1 MTVRSPHAP
10 PATGTAGATGA
21 VGPTHATE
29 AQQTRWLGSAPSWCL
44 LLTEAGP
51 LPADPPGL
59 ARGHALHFQADALA
73 RWDTGLAAALWQRLQ
88 AWQAEGLQ
96 VDTMGLPAGLRDLL
110 TLACPDQAP
119 AAPSPARAGQPSRPA
134 VQTTQPRHRQHAAPH
149 VSAGTSP
156 EGRLLTF
163 IGEVVLASALWLRGR
178 AGPRGA
184 GLLRQLDEA
193 GPRTA
198 PVSLLACALVGLMLA
213 YMGGAQLSRI
223 GAQNF
228 LADVVTVGMVREL
241 GGLMTAIILAG
252 RVASAYAA
260 QLAAMKAGEE
270 IDALRALGLDPVAHL
285 VLPRLLALLLLA
297 PLLMALGAAAGVLA
311 GWPAATL
318 VYGLSSGEYL
328 QQCLQAL
335 TPTHLWIGLFKG
347 ELYAG
352 LVALAGCRAGLAAGR
367 SAQAVGEAT
376 TRAVVDALVWI
387 VAAACGTT
395 VVFTAL
401 GY

>member
-1 MTVRSPHAP
+1 MSDDVLQAP
-10 PATGTAGATGA
+10 PGAGA
-21 VGPTHATE
+21 
-29 AQQTRWLGSAPSWCL
+29 RWLGSAPRWCL
-44 LLTEAGP
+44 ALADTGP

-59 ARGHALHFQADALA
+59 ASGHALHLQAEASTP
-73 RWDTGLAAALWQRLQ
+73 WNTGLAAALWQRMQ
-88 AWQAEGLQ
+88 AWQAAGLQ
-96 VDTMGLPAGLRDLL
+96 VDTSGLPAGLRDLL
-110 TLACPDQAP
+110 ALACSGSTAAAPGAQAP
-119 AAPSPARAGQPSRPA
+119 AAADAGAAQRPQALQPALPA
-134 VQTTQPRHRQHAAPH
+134 Q
-149 VSAGTSP
+149 
-156 EGRLLTF
+156 EGRLLVF
-163 IGEVVLASALWLRGR
+163 VGEVVLASAQWLRGR

-213 YMGGAQLSRI
+213 YMGGAQLGRI

-260 QLAAMKAGEE
+260 QLATMKAGEE

-297 PLLMALGAAAGVLA
+297 PLLITLGAAAGVLA

-318 VYGLSSGEYL
+318 VYGVSSGEYL

-335 TPTHLWIGLFKG
+335 TATHLWIGLFKG

-387 VAAACGTT
+387 VAAACATT

>member
-1 MTVRSPHAP
+1 MTPGSAQAPMQTAHWRGHAP
-10 PATGTAGATGA
+10 
-21 VGPTHATE
+21 
-29 AQQTRWLGSAPSWCL
+29 LWCL
-44 LLTEAGP
+44 ALAGKDP
-51 LPADPPGL
+51 LPADPE
-59 ARGHALHFQADALA
+59 ALA
-73 RWDTGLAAALWQRLQ
+73 AGHRVQFDTSGLGQWDTGLAAALWQRVQ
-88 AWQAEGLQ
+88 AWQAAGLQ
-96 VDTMGLPAGLRDLL
+96 VETEGLPAGLRDLL
-110 TLACPDQAP
+110 ALACSGSAAAP
-119 AAPSPARAGQPSRPA
+119 AAAPAAQPGLPSAGP
-134 VQTTQPRHRQHAAPH
+134 AAPRPQ
-149 VSAGTSP
+149 A
-156 EGRLLTF
+156 EGGF
-163 IGEVVLASALWLRGR
+163 VPVVGEVVLASGAWMRGR

-213 YMGGAQLSRI
+213 YMGGAQLGRI

-260 QLAAMKAGEE
+260 QLATMKAGEE
-270 IDALRALGLDPVAHL
+270 IDALRAIGLDPVAHL

-297 PLLMALGAAAGVLA
+297 PLLIALGAAAGVLA

-318 VYGLSSGEYL
+318 VYGVSSGEYL

-335 TPTHLWIGLFKG
+335 TATHLWIGLFKG

-387 VAAACGTT
+387 VAAACATT
-395 VVFTAL
+395 VIFTAL

>member
-1 MTVRSPHAP
+1 MSDDALQAP
-10 PATGTAGATGA
+10 PGAGA
-21 VGPTHATE
+21 
-29 AQQTRWLGSAPSWCL
+29 RWLGSAPRWCL
-44 LLTEAGP
+44 ALAEAGP
-51 LPADPPGL
+51 LPPDPPGL
-59 ARGHALHFQADALA
+59 ASGHALRLQAEASA
-73 RWDTGLAAALWQRLQ
+73 PWDTGLAAVLWQRMQ
-88 AWQAEGLQ
+88 VWQAAGLQ
-96 VDTMGLPAGLRDLL
+96 VDTSGLPAGLRELL
-110 TLACPDQAP
+110 ALACSGSAAAGPDLQKPDAADAGALQRPQARLP
-119 AAPSPARAGQPSRPA
+119 APQG
-134 VQTTQPRHRQHAAPH
+134 
-149 VSAGTSP
+149 G
-156 EGRLLTF
+156 LLPF
-163 IGEVVLASALWLRGR
+163 VGEVVLASAQWLRGR

-213 YMGGAQLSRI
+213 YMGGAQLGRI

-260 QLAAMKAGEE
+260 QLATMKAGEE

-285 VLPRLLALLLLA
+285 VLPRLLALMLLA

-318 VYGLSSGEYL
+318 VYGVSSGEYL
-328 QQCLQAL
+328 QQSLQAL
-335 TPTHLWIGLFKG
+335 TATHLWIGLFKG

>member
-1 MTVRSPHAP
+1 MSPP
-10 PATGTAGATGA
+10 PAWPQDASLSLDPMPAPASALAGAHWRG
-21 VGPTHATE
+21 
-29 AQQTRWLGSAPSWCL
+29 QAPDWCL
-44 LLTEAGP
+44 VLAAGGGP
-51 LPADPPGL
+51 LPADPAGL
-59 ARGHALHFQADALA
+59 APGHAVQFDAAALE
-73 RWDTGLAAALWQRLQ
+73 RWDTALAAALWQRLQ
-88 AWQAEGLQ
+88 TWQARGISAGTQ
-96 VDTMGLPAGLRDLL
+96 GLPASLQDLL
-110 TLACPDQAP
+110 ALAQNQTPATEPPAAYAVHAAHAGSGAAAP
-119 AAPSPARAGQPSRPA
+119 A
-134 VQTTQPRHRQHAAPH
+134 
-149 VSAGTSP
+149 
-156 EGRLLTF
+156 GRLLEF
-163 IGEVVLASALWLRGR
+163 IGLTTLASAAWLRGR

-213 YMGGAQLSRI
+213 YMGGAQLGRI
-223 GAQNF
+223 GAQNY

-260 QLAAMKAGEE
+260 ELATMKTGEE
-270 IDALRALGLDPVAHL
+270 IDALRVLGLDPVAHL
-285 VLPRLLALLLLA
+285 VLPRVLALLLLA
-297 PLLMALGAAAGVLA
+297 PPLIALGAAAGVLA

-318 VYGLSSGEYL
+318 VYGVGSSEYFQQSL
-328 QQCLQAL
+328 QSL
-335 TPTHLWIGLFKG
+335 TATHLWIGLFKG
-347 ELYAG
+347 QLYAL

-367 SAQAVGEAT
+367 SAQAVGAAT

-387 VAAACGTT
+387 VAAACLTT